1 MKFTSIVI
9 NDDRVIL
16 SILSDLV
23 AVHGIDVLERGKDGN
38 NALKFYKKHRPDLVF
53 TDIEMPHH
61 GDTLREIKKS
71 NPDAIV
77 IMITDEDNPM
87 RLDMIN
93 DLHADAILYK
103 PFSIDSLKKIITSLT
118 TNPKNM
124 ISLAIQKVLLE
135 MNAETLPKV
144 QERLSKDYN
153 CNLFDCFENP
163 EYLNRILKDLYG
175 NSHKVIVDS
184 ISKKLD
190 EFKQDEKISKFILE
204 IGR

>member
-23 AVHGIDVLERGKDGN
+23 AVHGIDVLERGKDGYD
-38 NALKFYKKHRPDLVF
+38 ALEFYKKHRPDLVF
-53 TDIEMPHH
+53 TDIEMPHYE
-61 GDTLREIKKS
+61 GTLREIKKI

-77 IMITDEDNPM
+77 IMITGEDNPM
-87 RLDMIN
+87 RLDIVN
-93 DLHADAILYK
+93 GLHADAILYK
-103 PFSIDSLKKIITSLT
+103 PFSIDYLKKMITSLT

-124 ISLAIQKVLLE
+124 ITLAIQKVLLE
-135 MNAETLPKV
+135 MNAEILPKV

-153 CNLFDCFENP
+153 CNLSDSYENP
-163 EYLNRILKDLYG
+163 EYLNRVLKDLYG
-175 NSHKVIVDS
+175 NSHKAIVDS

-190 EFKQDEKISKFILE
+190 NIKQDEKISKFILE
-204 IGR
+204 IDR